1 MPYCHKCG
9 LQVGSSDAFCVR
21 CGMAQPV
28 ADFPC
33 GGSPAGMPHVL
44 TGMSPRT
51 ASLLCYI
58 PVIGWLAAI
67 VILASAQF
75 RHNTRVRFDAFQ
87 GLYLFVAWLVV
98 QWVIHPLFSFPGGGE
113 VVPRVMTLALFGA
126 WILMTVKTAQHEPFK
141 LPILGELAEKSVTEQ
156 R

>member
-9 LQVGSSDAFCVR
+9 LQVGASDAFCVR
-21 CGMAQPV
+21 CGTAQAVPG
-28 ADFPC
+28 A
-33 GGSPAGMPHVL
+33 PAGIPDVL
-44 TGMSPRT
+44 STMSPRT

-75 RHNTRVRFDAFQ
+75 RQNARVRFDAFQ

-98 QWVIHPLFSFPGGGE
+98 QWVINPLFSFPGGARFI
-113 VVPRVMTLALFGA
+113 PSLMSLALFGA
-126 WILMTVKTAQHEPFK
+126 SILMIVKTAQEEQFK
-141 LPILGELAEKSVTEQ
+141 LPILGDLAEKSVTEQ